1 MNAAY
6 SQLHTPKFI
15 SGRGSI
21 AFFATLGKKKIG
33 VIRGGRSLNDALKAR
48 IEELAA
54 ESGAEIR
61 YLAQIRNEPFI
72 EDIFRCMDE
81 VREFQPDMILAIGGG
96 SVLDTAKAIHLFY
109 ENPEMTF
116 EQATIPYALPAL
128 GKKAVHIS
136 VPTTSGTGSETT
148 SCAVFIDPETKTK
161 KLLLDNT
168 IIPHYAI
175 LDADTTDS
183 LPPSITIATALDA
196 LTHAIESSTALNAS
210 AMTRAIAVEA
220 AVDILENIH
229 VAAAPGEM
237 TEEKKVARE
246 KIHIASALAGVAI
259 TNSCTGLAHSYDHPG
274 PAFSM
279 AHGNICGLMLP
290 YTMKYVGVHESY
302 ATIARRLGYSGTQQE
317 LTQSLIDHLLGLMKK
332 LNLKT
337 CFKDMGIDAEAYRA
351 AAQVWAEIS
360 LPAFATVVSPAGMTF
375 EKGIAMYNDCYEG
388 TYPVV

>member
-1 MNAAY
+1 MNTTY

-21 AFFATLGKKKIG
+21 SFFATLGKKRIG
-33 VIRGGRSLNDALKAR
+33 VIRGGRSLNDALKAK
-48 IEELAA
+48 IEQLAA

-81 VREFQPDMILAIGGG
+81 VREFEPDMILAIGGG

-109 ENPEMTF
+109 ENPEMSF
-116 EQATIPYALPAL
+116 EQATIPYTLPSL

-148 SCAVFIDPETKTK
+148 SCAVFIDPVSKTK

-210 AMTRAIAVEA
+210 VLTKAIAIEA
-220 AVDILENIH
+220 AVDILENIS
-229 VAAAPGEM
+229 VAAVPGEM
-237 TEEKKVARE
+237 TEEKKLARE

-290 YTMKYVGVHESY
+290 YTMKYVGSHESY
-302 ATIARRLGYSGTQQE
+302 ATIARRLGYSGTQKE
-317 LTQSLIDHLLGLMKK
+317 LTQFLIDHLLGLMKE

-337 CFKDMGIDAEAYRA
+337 CFKDMGIDAEEYKNASK
-351 AAQVWAEIS
+351 VWAEIS

-375 EKGIAMYNDCYEG
+375 EKGISLYNDCYEG
-388 TYPVV
+388 SYPLL

>member
-229 VAAAPGEM
+229 MAAAPGEM